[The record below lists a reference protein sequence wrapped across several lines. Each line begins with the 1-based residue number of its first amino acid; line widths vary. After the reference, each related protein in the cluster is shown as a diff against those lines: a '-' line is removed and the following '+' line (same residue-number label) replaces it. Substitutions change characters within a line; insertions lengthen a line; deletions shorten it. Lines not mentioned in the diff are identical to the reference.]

1 MKHVLLTGGTGF
13 IGRNLKEALQKDY
26 LIFSPSHK
34 ELELLDE
41 TAVCDYVKK
50 NQIDIIIHAAIHVP
64 MVNGQKQEYYND
76 MRMFLNLKK
85 SSTMVE
91 KFLYFGSGAEY
102 DKRYDIRMVQEEAI
116 GESIPVTE
124 YGLAKYTMNEIARQ
138 SDNIYNLRLFGI
150 FGKYELFYL
159 KFISNLCCK
168 AVYELPLSIRKDCWF
183 DFLYIEDLSPI
194 VKWFIENVPEWHD
207 YNVCSG
213 QEYLLTKLADKV
225 LAQSGKKLPVQLLCD
240 ERNLDYS
247 ASNARLKNEIPE
259 LHITEMD
266 RAVKELY
273 SYYEGI
279 KDRIDRSRLAESR

>member
-1 MKHVLLTGGTGF
+1 MKHILLTGGTGF

-41 TAVCDYVKK
+41 TAVCDYVRK
-50 NQIDIIIHAAIHVP
+50 NQIDVIIHAAIHVP
-64 MVNGQKQEYYND
+64 MINGQKQEYYND

-85 SSTMVE
+85 ISTMVE

-168 AVYELPLSIRKDCWF
+168 AVYDLPLSIRKDCWF
-183 DFLYIEDLSPI
+183 DFLYIEDLPPI
-194 VKWFIENVPEWHD
+194 IKWFIENVPEWHD
-207 YNVCSG
+207 YNICSG

-225 LAQSGKKLPVQLLCD
+225 LVQSGKRLPVQLLCD

-247 ASNARLKNEIPE
+247 ASNARLKKEILG

-266 RAVKELY
+266 RAIKALY

-279 KDRIDRSRLAESR
+279 KDKIDRNRLAESR